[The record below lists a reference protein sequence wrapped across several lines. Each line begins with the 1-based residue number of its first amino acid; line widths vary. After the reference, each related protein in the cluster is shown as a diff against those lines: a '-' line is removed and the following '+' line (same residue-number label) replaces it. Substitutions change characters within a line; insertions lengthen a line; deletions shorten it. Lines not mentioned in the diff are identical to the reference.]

1 MIVIHSSVD
10 TLNSKVWK
18 EVESQPVSESYK
30 KLQQEKRRVLIEEN
44 ESDDTEVIF
53 MDEHT
58 RPEDIMEGKDLEDYY
73 RSQRTLYSHD
83 SSSTDKEQ
91 RKMVKEMAR
100 ILNVDPY
107 DLPGYKTLFE
117 NNQSIEAGIPESVQH
132 SFDYFEELMN
142 KHPELHQDFE
152 KWQRMLDHLASIDV
166 SKLSNSEF
174 KRLSSCPQSILNVVD
189 ETHRSL
195 FIVNREDFKD
205 YEQPH
210 PIKESS
216 SNSTVASFFQVFIYR
231 IKERKNH

>member
-1 MIVIHSSVD
+1 MNVIHSSVD
-10 TLNSKVWK
+10 TLNSKVWR

-30 KLQQEKRRVLIEEN
+30 KMQQEKRRVLIEEN

-100 ILNVDPY
+100 IMNVDPY

-152 KWQRMLDHLASIDV
+152 KWQKMLDHLASIDV

-174 KRLSSCPQSILNVVD
+174 KKLSSCPQSILNVVD
-189 ETHRSL
+189 ETHRPL
-195 FIVNREDFKD
+195 FMVNREDFSN
-205 YEQPH
+205 YEQH
-210 PIKESS
+210 PSIKEPSS
-216 SNSTVASFFQVFIYR
+216 IPTVASLFEIIIHRSQEQR
-231 IKERKNH
+231 NH